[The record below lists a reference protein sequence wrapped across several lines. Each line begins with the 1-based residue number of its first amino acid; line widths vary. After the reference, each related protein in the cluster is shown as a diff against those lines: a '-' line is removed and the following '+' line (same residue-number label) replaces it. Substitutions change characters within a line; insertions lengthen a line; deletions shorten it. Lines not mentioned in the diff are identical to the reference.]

1 MKIKGIISDLD
12 GTLADTKNLHFEAWR
27 KTAEKFGVR
36 VDLKNSSTLDK
47 FWGLKDLDFLI
58 KYATE
63 LNINLD
69 NNMIKYVLSLKS
81 KEYQNLVKL
90 IKPDSCLQN
99 FLNLIIRYK
108 IKFAVV
114 TSSMKNDAMAVLDT
128 LNIKYDLLITS
139 DDVKNVKPDPEPIIL
154 AIEKLNLN
162 KDEIIGVG
170 DSIYDI
176 LAYKKAGLHKM
187 FILNQDY
194 ADAIKVSSLCD
205 ISSILLKE
213 LIS

>member
-1 MKIKGIISDLD
+1 
-12 GTLADTKNLHFEAWR
+12 
-27 KTAEKFGVR
+27 
-36 VDLKNSSTLDK
+36 
-47 FWGLKDLDFLI
+47 
-58 KYATE
+58 
-63 LNINLD
+63 
-69 NNMIKYVLSLKS
+69 
-81 KEYQNLVKL
+81 
-90 IKPDSCLQN
+90 
-99 FLNLIIRYK
+99 
-108 IKFAVV
+108 
-114 TSSMKNDAMAVLDT
+114 MKNDAMAVLDT